1 MPKELRPPTAEA
13 RSVWCARQQGSLVNR
28 FSSLVRSLLLPLL
41 LLAFLGGLA
50 LLFLVILQGLD
61 LLPVPLLDLRPLRR
75 LVHLLALLLVLRLQ
89 CRPLLG
95 VTRVDFRSFLRVTR
109 RKIRCGLWH
118 GRTTDRPIAAGRA

>member
-1 MPKELRPPTAEA
+1 LA
-13 RSVWCARQQGSLVNR
+13 RY
-28 FSSLVRSLLLPLL
+28 LLLPLL

-61 LLPVPLLDLRPLRR
+61 LLPVPLVELRPFCR

-95 VTRVDFRSFLRVTR
+95 VTRLDFGSFLRVTR
-109 RKIRCGLWH
+109 RKIRRGLWH
-118 GRTTDRPIAAGRA
+118 GRTIDCPVAAGRA